1 MSVET
6 EEESLTVKLETEIQK
21 IESVEDKLKFV
32 LGKMKEAVADEKSLN
47 FKLFWEARHL
57 SLQLFKENLHPVVRA
72 KFWNDFVELSKEA
85 KCLKAILDE
94 QASFTI
100 EQIELAI
107 IGLEKDIGLY
117 STLLGQ
123 MEAVQLP
130 VKSVILEKRK
140 KYYAD
145 LQKELNLLNVFTS
158 RIHSLRKEVLKTEM
172 RVKFKSKF
180 FKLLSTVG
188 DNIFPKRKEFIREI
202 STNFISDVEYFSV
215 NYFPEDGNFKV
226 PFYVLKEEIKKLQNV
241 SKIFTL
247 NTKAFTQVR
256 MKLSECWD
264 KLKKIE
270 IQYKKEMEEKKDI
283 FEQNKKTVQEKI
295 QGFAHKCRSSE
306 EPAEHVVTRETD
318 EILKFM
324 RTIELSS
331 RDVKFLKDALY
342 QAKRPLLEK
351 EEIKAAKARE
361 VKEEKNK
368 ARILAIGELKEQ
380 IQKAVEQG
388 AEKNSTELSE
398 QSKSFTAEMRN
409 LHLTKAE
416 KQPLEK
422 QLKLLKEL
430 INDKKDQALLSLSSA
445 ELESLSHLKG
455 ALENSEARRKE
466 IKDQLEVLR
475 QMASG
480 SDLDFEKAIS
490 YREQIEKEKERL
502 QKVNSVINE
511 IEEKMFK
518 LKGN

>member
-6 EEESLTVKLETEIQK
+6 EEEPLIIKLEDEVQK
-21 IESVEDKLKFV
+21 IKAVEDKLKFV
-32 LGKMKEAVADEKSLN
+32 LEKMKEAVADEKSLN

-57 SLQLFKENLHPVVRA
+57 SLQLFKENLHPAVRA

-107 IGLEKDIGLY
+107 TGLEKDIGHY
-117 STLLGQ
+117 APLLEQ
-123 MEAVQLP
+123 MEAVQVPL
-130 VKSVILEKRK
+130 KSIILERRK

-145 LQKELNLLNVFTS
+145 LQKELNLLNVFAS

-180 FKLLSTVG
+180 FKLLSAVG
-188 DNIFPKRKEFIREI
+188 DNVFPKRKEFIREI
-202 STNFISDVEYFSV
+202 SDKFISDVEYFAL
-215 NYFPEDGNFKV
+215 NYFPEDGNYKA

-241 SKIFTL
+241 SKVFTL
-247 NTKAFTQVR
+247 NTKTFTQVR

-270 IQYKKEMEEKKDI
+270 IQYKKEMEQKKDI

-295 QGFAHKCRSSE
+295 QVFADKCRASE
-306 EPAEHVVTRETD
+306 EPAEHVVARESD

-324 RTIELSS
+324 RTVELSS

-351 EEIKAAKARE
+351 EEAKAAKAKE

-368 ARILAIGELKEQ
+368 ARILAIGELQEQ
-380 IQKAVEQG
+380 IQAAIEQG
-388 AEKNSTELSE
+388 TKKNSNELSE
-398 QSKSFTAEMRN
+398 QSKDFADQIKK
-409 LHLTKAE
+409 LHLTKTE

-430 INDKKDQALLSLSSA
+430 INDKKDQALLSLSKE
-445 ELESLSHLKG
+445 ELESLSHLKE
-455 ALENSEARRKE
+455 ALSNSETRRKE

-475 QMASG
+475 KVVGS

-502 QKVNSVINE
+502 QTVNSVIVE
-511 IEEKMFK
+511 IEEKIFK